1 MKKILLASVLLS
13 FNFLTFC
20 QNKKAS
26 DAAGKPAEKG
36 DSTKLPAY
44 MKTKDMP
51 MIKMYVDVTTTNGKQ
66 DTVWFTN
73 ANLPYNKPIVVV
85 YFSPECGHCQHEL
98 KELEKNMD
106 SLKDAFFVF
115 ASRFPIDSIKN
126 FEKKY
131 NTSIYP
137 NMVFGKE
144 ATYFLPV
151 FYDIKFTPF
160 MAVYDRK
167 KQFVKSWDQG
177 TVMHDLIQLVGKL
190 TAENEV
196 DKKSK
201 KKHTT
206 N

>member
-20 QNKKAS
+20 QNKKTS
-26 DAAGKPAEKG
+26 DPNGKPADKV

-44 MKTKDMP
+44 IKTKDLP
-51 MIKMYVDVTTTNGKQ
+51 MIKMLVDVTTTNGKQ
-66 DTVWFTN
+66 DTTWFTN
-73 ANLPYNKPIVVV
+73 ANLPYNRPIIVI

-98 KELEKNMD
+98 KELEKNID

-115 ASRFPIDSIKN
+115 VSRFPIDSIKS

-144 ATYFLPV
+144 ATYFIPV

-160 MAVYDRK
+160 MAIYDRK
-167 KQFVKSWDQG
+167 KQFVKSYDQG
-177 TVMHDLIQLVGKL
+177 TVMHELIQLVNTL
-190 TAENEV
+190 AAENEV
-196 DKKSK
+196 EKKSK

-206 N
+206 M

>member
-1 MKKILLASVLLS
+1 MKKILLASLLLS

-20 QNKKAS
+20 QNKKTSVIKAP
-26 DAAGKPAEKG
+26 PAEKA

-44 MKTKDMP
+44 LKTRDLP
-51 MIKMYVDVTTTNGKQ
+51 MIKILVDVTTTNGKQ
-66 DTVWFTN
+66 DTTWFTN
-73 ANLPYNKPIVVV
+73 ANLPYNRPIIVI

-115 ASRFPIDSIKN
+115 ISRFPIDSIKS

-144 ATYFLPV
+144 ATYFIPV

-160 MAVYDRK
+160 MAIYDRK
-167 KQFVKSWDQG
+167 KQFVKSYDQG
-177 TVMHDLIQLVGKL
+177 TVMRELIQLVSTL

-196 DKKSK
+196 EKKSK

-206 N
+206 M